1 MFCDLVGSTAL
12 SGQLDP
18 EDLREVMQAYRETC
32 AEMIERFDGYVEK
45 YLGDGV
51 LAYFGYPRAHEEDAE
66 RAAHALIELGWYH
79 LQEGDIDTGIQRMED
94 GIAKFRATGALTTMP
109 AAQALLAE
117 ALSAAGRA
125 EEGLAAA
132 DEALAAIGENGER
145 DRELELHCIKG
156 VLYLASG
163 AAGGEAGPSF
173 DKALEVARPAG
184 AALCLVQGGARDR
197 RSPRRAGAV
206 LAHAGDSTGRRPG
219 ADPIHHPHRDR

>member
-1 MFCDLVGSTAL
+1 MALQGQPKPEPAKAPEPAPDKETPAEDAEPKGEADRRQLTVMFCDLVGSTAL

-32 AEMIERFDGYVEK
+32 AEMIERFDSYVEK

-117 ALSAAGRA
+117 ALSAA
-125 EEGLAAA
+125 L
-132 DEALAAIGENGER
+132 R
-145 DRELELHCIKG
+145 D
-156 VLYLASG
+156 
-163 AAGGEAGPSF
+163 
-173 DKALEVARPAG
+173 VATAF
-184 AALCLVQGGARDR
+184 
-197 RSPRRAGAV
+197 
-206 LAHAGDSTGRRPG
+206 
-219 ADPIHHPHRDR
+219 ADPKTVTVHVER